1 MSASPSDPHAAVVDF
16 FASQFIGGC
25 CATAILVL
33 VLYEYVVTFADEI
46 ELFWKGKASS
56 ASVMFFL
63 NRYLTLLGYL
73 AAAPGTYH
81 PITDIVNCRC
91 RLTIVMFQGTDL
103 LRYFPQA
110 AFSSLRVYA
119 LSDRKKWPAG
129 FVFLLFMGPVGA
141 NLSTL
146 QWLHISNSPPPVG
159 CVSSVMT
166 IISRSCAIA
175 ADFLVVTVTWWKT
188 RKSLKLYRQA
198 NLKTTYGSLILR
210 DGMTVRCSCK
220 VRSLLTLNVLHLAL
234 TLLAYTQ
241 EQEYISVSYMP
252 IFTSPI
258 TSILVSRFLLNLRQV
273 DRLSANPMGSEQP
286 SFVNP
291 HGREPLAEFASF
303 VAPLH
308 DDLQED
314 SSLQGNGIADQ
325 GSSTEAG
332 SISEFRLVDS
342 DGSHDEDEGTDPH
355 QSHDVAEGD
364 SVSPSSTSQQRRDTY
379 DV

>member
-1 MSASPSDPHAAVVDF
+1 MSASTSDPHAAIVDF

-63 NRYLTLLGYL
+63 NRYLSLLGYL

-81 PITDIVNCRC
+81 PITDIGC
-91 RLTIVMFQGTDL
+91 RLTIVMFQGADL

-119 LSDRKKWPAG
+119 LSDRKRWLAG
-129 FVFLLFMGPVGA
+129 
-141 NLSTL
+141 
-146 QWLHISNSPPPVG
+146 
-159 CVSSVMT
+159 
-166 IISRSCAIA
+166 CAIA

-210 DGMTVRCSCK
+210 DGTLYFL
-220 VRSLLTLNVLHLAL
+220 SLLTLNVLHLAL
-234 TLLAYTQ
+234 TLLAYT
-241 EQEYISVSYMP
+241 QEYISVSYMP

-308 DDLQED
+308 DDLHED

-364 SVSPSSTSQQRRDTY
+364 SVRQVIVSELRQVPMIELK
-379 DV
+379 